1 MSAPQVGVLGGSFD
15 PPHIA
20 HVALALTGLCLGG
33 LSRVIVAPTFIH
45 AFGKPL
51 SAFEQRLN
59 MCKLAFHELA
69 QVEVSAIEREL
80 GGVSRSLRLIETLR
94 QREPSAQLRLLVG
107 SDILEQSGRW
117 QDFERIAA
125 LAPPL
130 VAARVGHGQEG
141 CQLGAVLPEVSS
153 SALREALARGE
164 DPSLLPWRVR
174 AYIRA
179 HGLYRG
185 ASA

>member
-1 MSAPQVGVLGGSFD
+1 MSLPQVGVLGGSFD
-15 PPHIA
+15 PPHFA
-20 HVALALTGLCLGG
+20 HVALALAGLNLGG

-51 SAFEQRLN
+51 SAFERRLAL
-59 MCKLAFHELA
+59 CELAFA
-69 QVEVSAIEREL
+69 DVSGVVVSPIEREL

-94 QREPSAQLRLLVG
+94 QREPGVQLRLLVG
-107 SDILEQSGRW
+107 SDILAERARW

-130 VAARVGHGQEG
+130 VAARVGHSQAD

-153 SALREALARGE
+153 TALREALARGE
-164 DPSLLPWRVR
+164 EPALLPWRVR

-179 HGLYRG
+179 HGLYQG
-185 ASA
+185 QA